1 MGPRRAIE
9 AAFVALIVSG
19 CASGPP
25 FIEAAQ
31 PQAIQTAQ
39 RRAQFEFNCPAATA
53 QMLSQ
58 EMMTSP
64 LQYTRFAPPDR
75 AEYTVGVRVGS
86 LVFYLAPPLRAEY
99 TVGVAGCGQ
108 RHTYLV
114 VCTDGGGCVA
124 VAGRAN

>member
-1 MGPRRAIE
+1 MGARKGLSVML
-9 AAFVALIVSG
+9 AALAMAG

-39 RRAQFEFNCPAATA
+39 RRAQFEWNCEAATR
-53 QMLSQ
+53 QVLSQ

-64 LQYTRFAPPDR
+64 LQYTRFAPP
-75 AEYTVGVRVGS
+75 E
-86 LVFYLAPPLRAEY
+86 RAEY

-108 RHTYLV
+108 RQTYLV

-124 VAGRAN
+124 VAGRPN

>member
-1 MGPRRAIE
+1 MAQRRLILTVFA
-9 AAFVALIVSG
+9 ALIVAG

-31 PQAIQTAQ
+31 PMAVQTAQ
-39 RRAQFEFNCPAATA
+39 RRAQFEWNCPAATA
-53 QMLSQ
+53 QVLSQ

-75 AEYTVGVRVGS
+75 AEYTIG
-86 LVFYLAPPLRAEY
+86 A
-99 TVGVAGCGQ
+99 AGCGQ
-108 RHTYLV
+108 RHTFLV

-124 VAGRAN
+124 VAGRPMN

>member
-1 MGPRRAIE
+1 MTSRNALLSV
-9 AAFVALIVSG
+9 FVALTVAG

-31 PQAIQTAQ
+31 PQAVQVAQ

-53 QMLSQ
+53 QVLSQ

-75 AEYTVGVRVGS
+75 AEYTVGV
-86 LVFYLAPPLRAEY
+86 
-99 TVGVAGCGQ
+99 AGCGQ
-108 RHTYLV
+108 RQTYLV
-114 VCTDGGGCVA
+114 VCTDGGGCFA
-124 VAGRAN
+124 VAGRPVN

>member
-1 MGPRRAIE
+1 MGAPRMFSL
-9 AAFVALIVSG
+9 AFAVLAVAG

-39 RRAQFEFNCPAATA
+39 RRAQFEWNCAQATG
-53 QMLSQ
+53 QVLSQ

-75 AEYTVGVRVGS
+75 AEYTVGV
-86 LVFYLAPPLRAEY
+86 
-99 TVGVAGCGQ
+99 AGCGQ
-108 RHTYLV
+108 RQTYLV
-114 VCTDGGGCVA
+114 VCTDGGGCIA
-124 VAGRAN
+124 VAGRPN